1 MTLKT
6 QVSSKVDL
14 TRFGNELFN
23 CVHYDVQE
31 VEDLKREIDA
41 ELNHQLN
48 SDFVICINDVKE
60 AIANL
65 KLSLMEKKV
74 LFLIILLMV
83 PCSFRY

>member
-1 MTLKT
+1 MFLRINMK
-6 QVSSKVDL
+6 
-14 TRFGNELFN
+14 NYY
-23 CVHYDVQE
+23 CVHYNVQE

-65 KLSLMEKKV
+65 KLGKSDGEEGLV
-74 LFLIILLMV
+74 SDNF
-83 PCSFRY
+83 Y